1 MVDIH
6 APDADDPEL
15 QRTAATA
22 AARAASKR
30 PLMDPKK
37 ILGMVAEF
45 MNYKGFELAPFD
57 PTTIKKYDR
66 RNDLHAMAELI
77 DVAAQHRTRTL
88 GIRDFKHLIAI
99 GRLPGRSY
107 FGLLSCQ
114 DEAFEAQAFNRE
126 LLNLEQFRGG
136 VVFVL
141 IEVSWLNEQ
150 SDRDRSELF
159 DSILKIHLGVVV
171 ERNGQAR
178 VEFFDIPKGEA
189 NNEINLVYPKGIS
202 MGISLISTH
211 IMCSLYGFKAQ
222 LSTISN
228 AQRKSIINR

>member
-15 QRTAATA
+15 QRTAAASA
-22 AARAASKR
+22 AKQAAPRAFV
-30 PLMDPKK
+30 PPKK
-37 ILGMVAEF
+37 ILGMVADF
-45 MNYKGFELAPFD
+45 MNYKGFELAPLD
-57 PTTIKKYDR
+57 PSTLSTYDR
-66 RNDLHAMAELI
+66 RNDLHAMVELV

-88 GIRDFKHLIAI
+88 GIRDFKQHIAV

-114 DEAFEAQAFNRE
+114 DDAFESQAFNRE

-150 SDRDRSELF
+150 TDRDRSELF
-159 DSILKIHLGVVV
+159 DSILMLHLGVCV
-171 ERNGQAR
+171 EKGGQSR
-178 VEFFDIPKGEA
+178 IEFFDIPKGDA
-189 NNEINLVYPKGIS
+189 NNDINLVYPKGIS
-202 MGISLISTH
+202 MGISLISTQ

-222 LSTISN
+222 LSTITN
-228 AQRKSIINR
+228 AQRGSIINR